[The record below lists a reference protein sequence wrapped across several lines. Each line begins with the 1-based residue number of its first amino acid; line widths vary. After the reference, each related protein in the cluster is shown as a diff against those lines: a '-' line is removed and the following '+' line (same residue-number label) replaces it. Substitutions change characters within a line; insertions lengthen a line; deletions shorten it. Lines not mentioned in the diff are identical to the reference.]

1 MRTGTSTMV
10 RSARRVEF
18 TDIQFEPR
26 NGKVRLVYDIDGLVF
41 NVHGIFHD
49 APELSD
55 RIWEVCLGELGLACL
70 VDVATASMARTCLS
84 RAYNPDVKGHE
95 AFTEATRALR
105 LELIADHGLSKRL
118 LSLACTWGATVS
130 RLGVVPDTDDNR
142 VLLLMGGGKDSLYA
156 YELLRKCGYDVH
168 CFYLTEARRSW
179 QQLRRVYAAFRD
191 EVPHHRAFLDV
202 NRRGIIE
209 HQFGAG
215 YRSQFQIGQLLA
227 SAMPY
232 ALGNKCR
239 YIAMGLERSS
249 DDPMLCYKGLEVN
262 HQHQKSS
269 SFLAIVNRH
278 LKERYH
284 GAVQIVSPIHG
295 LYDFG
300 IYARFLRLK
309 MRIVL
314 LQSSCGGSNFRNPHC
329 GKCEKCAFLA
339 ALFAGLGGDRR
350 IYKVIYPRDPLSNP
364 DAFQPWLEECA
375 PRPMTCA
382 GHIEEFRLALYLA
395 KERGWRSQA
404 TRALG
409 DNFGARH
416 IRFLVQHY
424 LKVHPSKLMPQS
436 MQLRVSSV
444 LREEGKRA
452 EQGVTGVLQS
462 RIG

>member
-1 MRTGTSTMV
+1 MV

-202 NRRGIIE
+202 NRRGVIGTGLAQDI
-209 HQFGAG
+209 GA
-215 YRSQFQIGQLLA
+215 
-227 SAMPY
+227 
-232 ALGNKCR
+232 
-239 YIAMGLERSS
+239 SS
-249 DDPMLCYKGLEVN
+249 KLVNFWLRPCPMLSGTN
-262 HQHQKSS
+262 
-269 SFLAIVNRH
+269 
-278 LKERYH
+278 
-284 GAVQIVSPIHG
+284 
-295 LYDFG
+295 
-300 IYARFLRLK
+300 
-309 MRIVL
+309 
-314 LQSSCGGSNFRNPHC
+314 
-329 GKCEKCAFLA
+329 A
-339 ALFAGLGGDRR
+339 ATSRWGW
-350 IYKVIYPRDPLSNP
+350 RDPL
-364 DAFQPWLEECA
+364 
-375 PRPMTCA
+375 MTLCCVT
-382 GHIEEFRLALYLA
+382 
-395 KERGWRSQA
+395 RGWR
-404 TRALG
+404 
-409 DNFGARH
+409 
-416 IRFLVQHY
+416 
-424 LKVHPSKLMPQS
+424 
-436 MQLRVSSV
+436 
-444 LREEGKRA
+444 
-452 EQGVTGVLQS
+452 
-462 RIG
+462 